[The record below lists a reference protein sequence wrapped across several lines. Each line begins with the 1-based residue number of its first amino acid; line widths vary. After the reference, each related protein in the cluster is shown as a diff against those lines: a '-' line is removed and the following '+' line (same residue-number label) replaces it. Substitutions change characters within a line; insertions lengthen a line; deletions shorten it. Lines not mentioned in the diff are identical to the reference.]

1 MVNDYRKTIF
11 LGEDFMNKAIVYYT
25 VLMFLGIVGGYL
37 YFMNKII
44 SVIFMAIISAV
55 IIVTMKNK
63 YSILMIIFL
72 ILGFGLF
79 YQYFNINVPQRGLYE
94 IKLEEYKEYYTEGE
108 YKGRRIKISFPE
120 SKEKIKEGSY
130 IEGYGVFKK
139 EVSYNN
145 GFIGTIYID
154 YVKNTRGGILQK
166 IYEFRN
172 YTVDSFKEVLG
183 EKRAAVINGVA
194 YGTTDSIDENTM
206 NQLKTLGIIHVIS
219 VSGLHI
225 ALVFSAVEKVLGY
238 KIALIIC
245 FLYVI
250 FTGGKAATIRSFIMI
265 MMMKLSKG
273 LYKKYNPLGALSTSA
288 LILLVFKPYFAFNMG
303 FHLSYLSTLGIIL
316 FYNRIRKALYKLP
329 EKINSNL
336 SLCLS
341 AQVFVFPYT
350 AFSFNNFAL
359 GFVIGNMVLI
369 PLYSALVVLGM
380 IYIPVQFIPVL
391 KNVSVFLIGKIID
404 LIYFLCD
411 ILTLISPKIS
421 YIDYGV
427 GIIYIIFFLGIM
439 FYFNNIKWGKSLALS
454 ACICA
459 AVTSYTAFPVILP
472 VREGYE
478 HGITVKDGFKRELI
492 IINEGKNK
500 KLRTKYTGF
509 QTKEIKDKNIKV
521 KLNSKYGILVNENTR
536 YLITKKDYETLD
548 LNKEDYIYTIVN
560 GKIFRIGG

>member
-25 VLMFLGIVGGYL
+25 VFMFLGIVGGYL
-37 YFMNKII
+37 YFMNKVV
-44 SVIFMAIISAV
+44 SVIFLGIIFAV
-55 IIVTMKNK
+55 VIGTIKNK
-63 YSILMIIFL
+63 YFILMIVFM

-79 YQYFNINVPQRGLYE
+79 YQYFNINVPQRGMYE
-94 IKLEEYKEYYTEGE
+94 IRLEEYKEYYTEGE
-108 YKGRRIKISFPE
+108 YKGRRVKIDLPE
-120 SKEKIKEGSY
+120 TKEKIKEGSY
-130 IEGYGVFKK
+130 IKGYGVFKK
-139 EVSYNN
+139 EISYEN
-145 GFIGTIYID
+145 GFIGTIYMN
-154 YVKNTRGGILQK
+154 YVKETRVGILQK

-172 YTVDSFKEVLG
+172 YTVDSFKEALG
-183 EKRAAVINGVA
+183 EKRASVINGVA

-225 ALVFSAVEKVLGY
+225 ALVFVAVEKVFGY

-273 LYKKYNPLGALSTSA
+273 LYKKYNPLSALSTSA
-288 LILLVFKPYFAFNMG
+288 LVLLVYKPYFAFNMG

-316 FYNRIRKALYKLP
+316 FYNKIRKTLYKLP

-341 AQVFVFPYT
+341 AQIFVFPYT

-359 GFVIGNMVLI
+359 GFVLGNMVLI

-380 IYIPVQFIPVL
+380 IYIPIQFVPVL
-391 KNVSVFLIGKIID
+391 KNLAVFLIGKIID
-404 LIYFLCD
+404 LIYFLCY
-411 ILTLISPKIS
+411 ILTSISPKIS
-421 YIDYGV
+421 YVDYGV
-427 GIIYIIFFLGIM
+427 GIIYLIFFLGIM
-439 FYFNNIKWGKSLALS
+439 FYLSNIKWGKSLAIS
-454 ACICA
+454 ACLCA
-459 AVTSYTAFPVILP
+459 AITSYTVFPLILP

-478 HGITVKDGFKRELI
+478 HGITVRDGFKRELI
-492 IINEGKNK
+492 IINEGNNK
-500 KLRTKYTGF
+500 KLRTKYAGF
-509 QTKEIKDKNIKV
+509 QAKYLKDKNIKV
-521 KLNSKYGILVNENTR
+521 KLNSKYGILVNENKR
-536 YLITKKDYETLD
+536 YLITEKDFEVLD
-548 LNKEDYIYTIVN
+548 LNREDYIYTILN